1 MLIVNQLCGFGAS
14 DNAAGAVTLT
24 VLTSGSVAAAS
35 TTTISG
41 VSFGADGGEI
51 IVVFSTQ
58 APSPSVSSVVIAGV
72 SAAVTARTGA
82 LPSQS
87 SIIAAACANV
97 PSGASGNIVI
107 TYGTGLATP
116 GEATEYTVYRVTGRT
131 SVGAAASDITSTATG
146 TASTTVVMTSI
157 DTPVGGFVLAA
168 VMTQSTVSPA
178 ISGAGLV
185 ISTPAS
191 AYRGFA
197 ASPILT
203 AANSNASATWTFSS
217 SARCVCAAFSFSP

>member
-1 MLIVNQLCGFGAS
+1 MGSVAAS
-14 DNAAGAVTLT
+14 SGGVTLEFIA
-24 VLTSGSVAAAS
+24 SGSVAAAS

-41 VSFGADGGEI
+41 VSFGSDGGEI
-51 IVVFSTQ
+51 IVVFSTR

-87 SIIAAACANV
+87 GIIAAACANV
-97 PSGASGNIVI
+97 PSGTSGNIVI

-116 GEATEYTVYRVTGRT
+116 GEATEYTVYRVTGR
-131 SVGAAASDITSTATG
+131 SSPGAAPTDTTSAASGSPATTA
-146 TASTTVVMTSI
+146 VMTSI

-168 VMTQSTVSPA
+168 VITQSTVSPA

-185 ISTPAS
+185 ISTPTS

-197 ASPILT
+197 ASQILT
-203 AANSNASATWTFSS
+203 AANSNASATWTFSYS
-217 SARCVCAAFSFSP
+217 VRCVCAAFSFSP